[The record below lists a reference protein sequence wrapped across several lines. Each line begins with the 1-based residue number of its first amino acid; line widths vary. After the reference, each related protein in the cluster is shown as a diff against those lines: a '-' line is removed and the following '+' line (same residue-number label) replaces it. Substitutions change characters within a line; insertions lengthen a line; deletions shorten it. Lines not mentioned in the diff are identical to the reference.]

1 MTFNFRETIELI
13 RNLATILPI
22 HKMDWLVMAAVV
34 DAAILV
40 SVACSS
46 S

>member
-34 DAAILV
+34 DVAILV
-40 SVACSS
+40 SEACSS